1 MIDFTN
7 KRLSEEVILRHLVL
21 TACQKVK
28 RGLDPIV
35 CAKQA
40 SDEIVMGILIPTIR
54 EMSDGQG

>member
-7 KRLSEEVILRHLVL
+7 KRLSEEHILRHLVL
-21 TACQKVK
+21 TACQKVQ

-40 SDEIVMGILIPTIR
+40 SDEIVTGILIPTIR
-54 EMSDGQG
+54 ELSNERD